1 MVGLLQGDPVNDT
14 AEWEAIHQSRHWG
27 TYPDIHVVRQVK
39 KFMAGWGSLFA
50 PSALEVGCGAGACSF
65 MMRDSGLSVTAFDGS
80 QTAIE
85 NMRRRCLSEASLFGI
100 PLDSMVADAQTV
112 DFPAESF
119 DFILDNFTLT
129 YLEQPP
135 WERILSWLKPGGW
148 LAHASFEV
156 APKGTP
162 VAYEHKEPG
171 HVVERHTS
179 WVEGNAFTFAVRKY
193 VKPS

>member
-1 MVGLLQGDPVNDT
+1 MNDT
-14 AEWEAIHQSRHWG
+14 AEWEAIHRSRHWG

-39 KFMAGWGSLFA
+39 KFLAGWPA
-50 PSALEVGCGAGACSF
+50 PMMAEALDIGCGAGASTG
-65 MMRDSGLSVTAFDGS
+65 MMCDEGMLVYAFDS
-80 QTAIE
+80 SATALGHMCDRLG
-85 NMRRRCLSEASLFGI
+85 NKSF
-100 PLDSMVADAQTV
+100 
-112 DFPAESF
+112 FPAKRTVQDFEAPHQF

-129 YLEQPP
+129 YLERPP

-148 LAHASFEV
+148 LVHASFEK
-156 APKGTP
+156 APTGTP
-162 VAYEHKEPG
+162 LAYEHKEPG

>member
-1 MVGLLQGDPVNDT
+1 MNDT

-39 KFMAGWGSLFA
+39 KFMAGWESPLG
-50 PSALEVGCGAGACSF
+50 PDALDIGCGVGACSF
-65 MMRDSGLSVTAFDGS
+65 MMSEAGMDTTAFDGS
-80 QTAIE
+80 GAAIKRMAHDIRMQGPECGVTA
-85 NMRRRCLSEASLFGI
+85 
-100 PLDSMVADAQTV
+100 MVCDAQTV
-112 DFPAESF
+112 GFAPDSF

-129 YLEQPP
+129 YLERPP

-148 LAHASFEV
+148 LVHASFEK
-156 APKGTP
+156 APAGTP

-179 WVEGNAFTFAVRKY
+179 WVEGNAFSFAVRKY

>member
-1 MVGLLQGDPVNDT
+1 MNDP

-27 TYPDIHVVRQVK
+27 TYPDIHAVRQVK
-39 KFMAGWGSLFA
+39 KFMHHWAGGKPAFIVS
-50 PSALEVGCGAGACSF
+50 PKALDIGCGVGACAV
-65 MMRDSGLSVTAFDGS
+65 MMGDQNMEVTAFDGS

-85 NMRRRCLSEASLFGI
+85 RMVVFDPGVTA
-100 PLDSMVADAQTV
+100 MVADAQTV
-112 DFPAESF
+112 EFPANSF

-129 YLEQPP
+129 NIETPP
-135 WERILSWLKPGGW
+135 WERILSWLKPNGW
-148 LAHASFEV
+148 LIHASFET

-179 WVEGNAFTFAVRKY
+179 WVEGNAFSFVVRRY
-193 VKPS
+193 VKP